1 MGLRDSTAT
10 VVALPGNYGEA
21 ESGQT
26 VNPHISWLDAQG
38 RKVGVGP
45 LSHRWGVSTLSQLLR
60 TLGEHVDRTEASGF
74 KISWV
79 R

>member
-26 VNPHISWLDAQG
+26 VNRDISWLDAQG

>member
-26 VNPHISWLDAQG
+26 VNRDISWLDAQG

-45 LSHRWGVSTLSQLLR
+45 LSHRWGSKQVVSTFA
-60 TLGEHVDRTEASGF
+60 DSG
-74 KISWV
+74 
-79 R
+79 RARG